1 MIRLTNMTRRIVAVS
16 LAVFMIFALYSP
28 VLAEN
33 HERRVLRVAF
43 PQLEGLSE
51 TAPDGSRHGMVVD
64 YLNEIAKY
72 TGWEYEYIQTTG
84 QTMLDEFV
92 AGEYDL
98 MGGTYYLPVLEDS
111 FGYPDYNAG
120 YSRSTLLA
128 RRDDKSIH
136 SYDLQSMNGKTIGV
150 YERATENIRRLK
162 EFLSVNGLD
171 CPIRYLQFEE
181 MSKKENFYSQ
191 LENGEV
197 DLLLGNLTGKTD
209 TLRVVVS
216 YDAQPYYIVTTSGN
230 QEILEGLNM
239 ALGRILDANPNFA
252 AERYAENFPDR
263 LFDIQLNEEDLAYI
277 RQKGTVT
284 VAIPREWHPLF
295 CSNTAEDLHPGVMPE
310 VLDKIKAFTG
320 LNFTLVQTETYME
333 AVRLVQQGKADILGF
348 FLGGEDDAS
357 LQGLALSMGYA
368 SMNNIVVRN
377 KASSY
382 PDTGLVGTV
391 IEGRP
396 LPDGVS
402 ASKVLTYPNIT
413 EALSAVDRGEADFI
427 YGQSA
432 RLEKEIQRYHFSDLV
447 PVSLVNDQD
456 DVCFALTRPVDPNL
470 LTILNKAIN
479 NLSSEEKA
487 AILNRNMV
495 SIGVSRFSLSEMIYS
510 NPILFVAIVAF
521 VLLVLVVAV
530 LLVGRAR
537 MKAAVIQ
544 SNLEKVEAASRAK
557 GEFLSRMSHEIR
569 TPMNGI
575 IGMSTIAMQNL
586 DNKEKLADCL
596 HKVSLSSKHLLA
608 LINDVLDMSK
618 IESGKVEIRHE
629 TFDFRTFLEGFVS
642 VYCGQAQNKGIDY
655 ETVLVNEVDETLVG
669 DSLRL
674 SQILSNLLS
683 NALKFTPDGGSIRL
697 YVSQTPSGLDE
708 VQLRFVVTDTGCG
721 IAEEKLDKIFESF
734 EQENA
739 DVSSKYGGTG
749 LGLSIVKRF
758 AELMGGSVRVESTL
772 GAGSTFT
779 VELPFGRSEPQAVPV
794 TFEHLRVLVVDDDR
808 DTCEYV
814 AGLLR
819 RMRVQVDWE
828 DDGYRAISKVEEAH
842 VRGQDFDVCF
852 IDWKMQG
859 IDGPELTRRVHSAG
873 ATLVVLTAACDIAG
887 IQQDAI
893 KAGAAFVIAKPLF
906 ASTVAETL
914 SCIGQNRSL
923 NDVQVNCPAEYDF
936 SGKHILLVEDNALN
950 REIAVE
956 LIGDTGAFME
966 TAVDGVE
973 AVEMFERSRQGYYE
987 LVLMDVQMPRMDGYE
1002 ATRRIR
1008 ALDRPD
1014 AHVVPILA
1022 MTANAFAE
1030 DEVKSREVGMNAHI
1044 SKPLDVKTL
1053 YATLNTFLCSNP

>member
-1 MIRLTNMTRRIVAVS
+1 MNGLTKTTRRIVAVS
-16 LAVFMIFALYSP
+16 IVVLLLLALYSP

-33 HERRVLRVAF
+33 HEKRVLRVAF
-43 PQLEGLSE
+43 PPMDGLSE
-51 TAPDGSRHGMVVD
+51 TAPDGSRHGMIVD

-72 TGWEYEYIQTTG
+72 TGWEYEYIDTTS
-84 QTMLDEFV
+84 QTMLNEFA

-98 MGGTYYLPVLEDS
+98 IGGAYYLPALENS
-111 FGYPDYNAG
+111 FAYPDYNTG
-120 YSRSTLLA
+120 YNRSTLLA
-128 RRDDKSIH
+128 RRDDNSIH

-162 EFLSVNGLD
+162 EFLAINDMD
-171 CPIRYLQFEE
+171 CPIRYFKYED
-181 MSKKENFYSQ
+181 MSGNGNLYSH
-191 LENGEV
+191 LESGEV
-197 DLLLGNLTGKTD
+197 DLLLGNLLENSD

-216 YDAQPYYIVTTSGN
+216 YDAQPYYIVTTPGN
-230 QEILEGLNM
+230 QEILDGLNM

-252 AERYAENFPDR
+252 AECYAKNFPDR
-263 LFDIQLNEEDLAYI
+263 LVDIQLNEEDLAYI

-284 VAIPREWHPLF
+284 VAIPEEWHPLF
-295 CSNTAEDLHPGVMPE
+295 CSNTSEDLHPGVMPE

-320 LNFTLVQTETYME
+320 LEFTLVQTETYMD
-333 AVRLVQQGKADILGF
+333 AVRLVQQGEADILGF
-348 FLGGEDDAS
+348 FLGDDEDAS
-357 LQGLALSMGYA
+357 HQGLALSAGYA

-382 PDTGLVGTV
+382 PDAGLTGAV

-396 LPDGVS
+396 LPNGVS

-432 RLEKEIQRYHFSDLV
+432 RLEKEIQRYHFSNLV

-456 DVCFALTRPVDPNL
+456 DVCFALARPVDPSL

-495 SIGVSRFSLSEMIYS
+495 SIGVSRFSLTEMIYS

-521 VLLVLVVAV
+521 VLLILVVSV

-537 MKAAVIQ
+537 MKAAVMQ

-575 IGMSTIAMQNL
+575 IGMSAIAMQNL
-586 DNKEKLADCL
+586 DNTEKLADCL

-629 TFDFRTFLEGFVS
+629 TFDFRAFLEGLAS
-642 VYCGQAQNKGIDY
+642 VYCGQAQSKGIDY
-655 ETVLVNEVDETLVG
+655 ETVLVNEVDEALVG

-674 SQILSNLLS
+674 GQILSNLLS

-697 YVSQTPSGLDE
+697 RVSQILSGPDE
-708 VQLRFVVTDTGCG
+708 VRLCFAVADTGCG

-739 DVSSKYGGTG
+739 DVASKYGGTG

-758 AELMGGSVRVESTL
+758 AELMGGSIHVESTL
-772 GAGSTFT
+772 GAGSTFI
-779 VELPFGRSEPQAVPV
+779 VELPFGRSERQAAMG
-794 TFEHLRVLVVDDDR
+794 TFDNLRVLVADDDR

-814 AGLLR
+814 AGLLQK
-819 RMRVQVDWE
+819 MRIQADWV
-828 DDGYRAISKVEEAH
+828 DDGYQAVSKVEEAH
-842 VRGQDFDVCF
+842 IQGQDFDVCF
-852 IDWKMQG
+852 VDWKMPG
-859 IDGPELTRRVHSAG
+859 IDGLELTRRVRSAG
-873 ATLVVLTAACDIAG
+873 AVSVILTAACDVAG
-887 IQQDAI
+887 IQQEAT
-893 KAGAAFVIAKPLF
+893 KAGAVCVIAKPLF
-906 ASTVAETL
+906 ASTVAEAL
-914 SCIGQNRSL
+914 SCIRQDHPL
-923 NDVQVNCPAEYDF
+923 NEAQVNGLTEYDF
-936 SGKHILLVEDNALN
+936 SGKRILLVEDNALN

-956 LIGDTGAFME
+956 LIGDTGADME
-966 TAVDGVE
+966 TAEDGVE
-973 AVEMFERSRQGYYE
+973 AVEMFQRSSQDYYD
-987 LVLMDVQMPRMDGYE
+987 LVLMDVQMPRMDGCE

-1014 AHVVPILA
+1014 ARIVPILA

-1030 DEVKSREVGMNAHI
+1030 DEAKSRAAGMNAHI

-1053 YATLNTFLCSNP
+1053 YATLNAFLSGGA